1 MAGPPDQTPAAGRG
15 DLRASHGDR
24 EQVIGALKAAFVQGR
39 LAKDEFD
46 LRVGQAFASRTYA
59 DLAVLTADIPAGL
72 AAAQPSQPPWAPGE
86 PRLPRPGL
94 VLTVATVLYAGVW
107 PVAFVLPDSGPDHD
121 PHAGVALA
129 TTATLFYVLLVLMVG
144 TQIFANW
151 LDKRSA
157 RRLPQGPAPGVGG
170 QAPRRLPSADPGGQL
185 PPAGPGHQHSAEAA
199 RKPSSPP
206 ALAGLTVTAPLA
218 LWRVA
223 RWPMACHHAHYVRAR
238 DACQPCHQGRC
249 RQPTFTAAAA

>member
-1 MAGPPDQTPAAGRG
+1 MAEPPDQTPAAGRG

-24 EQVIGALKAAFVQGR
+24 EQVIGALKAAFVQGM

-86 PRLPRPGL
+86 PRLPQPGR
-94 VLTVATVLYAGVW
+94 VLTVATVLHAGVW

-144 TQIFANW
+144 TQVFAN
-151 LDKRSA
+151 
-157 RRLPQGPAPGVGG
+157 
-170 QAPRRLPSADPGGQL
+170 
-185 PPAGPGHQHSAEAA
+185 
-199 RKPSSPP
+199 
-206 ALAGLTVTAPLA
+206 
-218 LWRVA
+218 
-223 RWPMACHHAHYVRAR
+223 
-238 DACQPCHQGRC
+238 
-249 RQPTFTAAAA
+249 